1 MLTHIIVI
9 YYVSCYYTIVYVYYR
24 HNSGNTLAQSG
35 GMDSPTNST
44 TVGGADK
51 DSSANKVVDIVA
63 DRRRAKALKV
73 YTTVL
78 PLYTVYCIVLV
89 MFIRIFIFVIII

>member
-1 MLTHIIVI
+1 MLTCIILIYCIPYTTIVLL
-9 YYVSCYYTIVYVYYR
+9 YYVHFR
-24 HNSGNTLAQSG
+24 HNSGNALAQSG

-78 PLYTVYCIVLV
+78 LLYTL
-89 MFIRIFIFVIII
+89 